1 MKDNN
6 QSYLKNTS
14 PKNLY
19 KSAHP
24 WLLCSR
30 MRLRYS
36 PAGNKK
42 NLLLKTNNKQIG
54 NEVNKVMDI
63 AIRSLIAT
71 ILFFLSHTNLRSL
84 NQVFHCLQTKNLRC
98 RDTLKTMAPQG
109 FNSNNYL

>member
-42 NLLLKTNNKQIG
+42 NLLLRTNNKQIG

-84 NQVFHCLQTKNLRC
+84 NQVFHCLRTKNLRC
-98 RDTLKTMAPQG
+98 RHTLKTMAPQG